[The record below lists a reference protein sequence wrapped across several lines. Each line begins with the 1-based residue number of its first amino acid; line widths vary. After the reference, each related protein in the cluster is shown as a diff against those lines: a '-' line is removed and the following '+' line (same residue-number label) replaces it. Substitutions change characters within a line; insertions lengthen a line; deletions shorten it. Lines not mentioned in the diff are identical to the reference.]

1 MWATAACFMGD
12 DLSNEH
18 QPGFSRS
25 FYFLHLFLKKK
36 LQKQKQ
42 TKKHTKKKPWD
53 WSSDPNPYSV
63 WGTPWETRRVAV
75 NSLRFDH
82 KKKLL
87 KKRSQKGNITTFWEK
102 FINMSEHEGVVW
114 AADARFW
121 RNNSSDGT
129 KVHWGKQRRGNY
141 NCIFFSWSLPKT
153 NMSEEPPRVFGEL
166 VIPHLECWN
175 MTNSHSNLA
184 NPLGTKEHYLPR
196 GLL

>member
-25 FYFLHLFLKKK
+25 FYFLHLFKKK
-36 LQKQKQ
+36 N
-42 TKKHTKKKPWD
+42 KKKPETD
-53 WSSDPNPYSV
+53 HPTRPYSV
-63 WGTPWETRRVAV
+63 WGRPWETRRVAV

-82 KKKLL
+82 KEKIL

-102 FINMSEHEGVVW
+102 FINMSEHEGVVL

-153 NMSEEPPRVFGEL
+153 NMSEEPPRVFG
-166 VIPHLECWN
+166 
-175 MTNSHSNLA
+175 
-184 NPLGTKEHYLPR
+184 
-196 GLL
+196 